1 MFKRVLLCYDGS
13 EASRNALKRGAKL
26 AMLLQSRVSVLSV
39 IPGDELDPGV
49 AASAAGIACVAESKA
64 TVYRKILDESLAWL
78 KAKDVV
84 AEGFLASGNPVE
96 QISEHA
102 RRLQADLIVLGYY
115 PKPSGGF
122 WWSKGSRTTLAE
134 RTRCCIL
141 VASEPDPE

>member
-26 AMLLQSRVSVLSV
+26 AMLLESRVSVLSV
-39 IPGDELDPGV
+39 IPGDELDVGV
-49 AASAAGIACVAESKA
+49 AASAAGIACVAESKSE
-64 TVYRKILDESLAWL
+64 VYRKILDESLDWL
-78 KAKDVV
+78 KSRGVA
-84 AEGFLASGNPVE
+84 AEGFLATGNPVE

-122 WWSKGSRTTLAE
+122 WWSRGSRTTLAE
-134 RTRCCIL
+134 KTRCCIL
-141 VASEPDPE
+141 VASEPDPD